1 MLEQLLHID
10 TEMLLAINGWH
21 APWADTLMWIISA
34 KATWIPLYVLL
45 IGLLIW
51 RYRKPAPTSV
61 KWLQRVPACVVMI
74 VVIALAVGAA
84 DFIAS
89 GILKDLVARPRP
101 TRVPELEGVLH
112 LVNGYRSGQY
122 GFVSSHAANTMACAL
137 LFSLIW
143 RNKIATCGL
152 MLWVAANCY
161 SRMYL
166 GVHYPTD
173 IIGGLVVGALVSMGA
188 YYLLRA
194 VGMLEKH
201 CDDASAL
208 TNYMDCAENEVS
220 HQSADS

>member
-10 TEMLLAINGWH
+10 TEILLAINGWH

-34 KATWIPLYVLL
+34 KATWIPLYLLL
-45 IGLLIW
+45 IGLLVW
-51 RYRKPAPTSV
+51 RYRQPAPTPI
-61 KWLQRVPACVVMI
+61 KWLQKVPACVVMI
-74 VVIALAVGAA
+74 VAIGLAVGAA

-89 GILKDLVARPRP
+89 GILKDWVARPRP
-101 TRVPELEGVLH
+101 SRVPELEGVLH
-112 LVNGYRSGQY
+112 LVNDYRSGQY
-122 GFVSSHAANTMACAL
+122 GFVSSHAANTMAVAL

-173 IIGGLVVGALVSMGA
+173 ILGGLIVGSLVAVVGYWLLDRYRLVVKESCPLG
-188 YYLLRA
+188 
-194 VGMLEKH
+194 
-201 CDDASAL
+201 
-208 TNYMDCAENEVS
+208 
-220 HQSADS
+220 